1 MSGSLGAAFSVDE
14 DSAKEATL
22 AYFPL
27 LSAVLTFRLCPWLRE
42 GFFVHFFCVKTHHIG
57 TVRVCLA
64 WSPHLSRYC
73 CAVDCF

>member
-14 DSAKEATL
+14 ASVKEATV

-42 GFFVHFFCVKTHHIG
+42 GFFVHFFCVKHTSYWQSA
-57 TVRVCLA
+57 CLSCLVIA
-64 WSPHLSRYC
+64 SIAILLC
-73 CAVDCF
+73 C